1 MASRADFRDAAGEH
15 LRTGIGLHDHGRY
28 ISAHYLFGL
37 AVECILQA
45 HGGVKDQRHNIQRQ
59 YTSAT
64 YESIIPDG
72 ERGPIALA
80 LNEIESRWRSR
91 ERYESPRSLPKKLN
105 DRGASYNK
113 KGDKL
118 KQNSAAMKNASY
130 VIVDLGVRT
139 WS

>member
-1 MASRADFRDAAGEH
+1 MASRADFRDAASEH
-15 LRTGIGLHDHGRY
+15 LKAGILCHDHGGY

-45 HGGVKDQRHNIQRQ
+45 HGGIKDRSHNIQRQ
-59 YTSAT
+59 YSSSTF
-64 YESIIPDG
+64 ESIIPAD
-72 ERGPIALA
+72 ERWPISLA
-80 LNEIESRWRSR
+80 LNEIELRWRNR
-91 ERYESPRSLPKKLN
+91 ERYDSPRSLTKKLN

-118 KQNSAAMKNASY
+118 KQSSATMKDAARA
-130 VIVDLGVRT
+130 IVNLGVRT